1 VELFFNSTQV
11 DQLTMGR
18 TSARV
23 ATEIV
28 KLLRDD
34 LDGSTAARTVSF
46 SWDGANYEIDL
57 SKKNIAEL
65 DAILQTYISSGR
77 RTSGRVRGV
86 TRTKRAGRPSAG
98 IDLAAVRTWAAANGH
113 AVAERGRV
121 SAAVLDA
128 FRADADGATTA
139 PAKKATGR
147 AKKATPRKRAAS

>member
-1 VELFFNSTQV
+1 
-11 DQLTMGR
+11 
-18 TSARV
+18 V

-77 RTSGRVRGV
+77 RTSGRARGAS
-86 TRTKRAGRPSAG
+86 RAKRASRPSAG
-98 IDLAAVRTWAAANGH
+98 VDLAAVRTWAAANGH

-128 FRADADGATTA
+128 FHADADVST
-139 PAKKATGR
+139 PARVKKAAPR
-147 AKKATPRKRAAS
+147 AKKAAPRKRAAAS

>member
-1 VELFFNSTQV
+1 
-11 DQLTMGR
+11 M
-18 TSARV
+18 

-46 SWDGANYEIDL
+46 SWDGVNYEIDL

-65 DAILQTYISSGR
+65 DSILQTYISAGR
-77 RTSGRVRGV
+77 RTSGRARGAG
-86 TRTKRAGRPSAG
+86 RTKRAGRPGAG
-98 IDLAAVRTWAAANGH
+98 VDLAAVRTWAAANGH

-128 FRADADGATTA
+128 FHADEDGGA
-139 PAKKATGR
+139 PARAKKATAR
-147 AKKATPRKRAAS
+147 AKKATPRKRAAGS